1 MKKAAMLAI
10 LGAVAAGAAAVCAK
24 VIRDRQNE
32 AEDEY
37 TECPCGC
44 SEEGD
49 GQEQNS
55 QPETA
60 EQPVSEEF
68 YHEEES
74 DETPAEEPM
83 EESVEEPAEESADE
97 PVEEAAQ
104 EPQETDDEETI

>member
-49 GQEQNS
+49 GQEQ
-55 QPETA
+55 
-60 EQPVSEEF
+60 PVSEEF
-68 YHEEES
+68 YQE
-74 DETPAEEPM
+74 
-83 EESVEEPAEESADE
+83 EEPAET
-97 PVEEAAQ
+97 PVEEEAEEPAAESVDEPTEEAVE
-104 EPQETDDEETI
+104 EPQETDSEETI

>member
-68 YHEEES
+68 YQE
-74 DETPAEEPM
+74 
-83 EESVEEPAEESADE
+83 EEPAET
-97 PVEEAAQ
+97 PVEEEPAAESVDEPTEEAVE
-104 EPQETDDEETI
+104 EPQETDSEETI

>member
-55 QPETA
+55 LRHGQQFARGVVQISGFVCKCPA
-60 EQPVSEEF
+60 LHQQ
-68 YHEEES
+68 HER
-74 DETPAEEPM
+74 AK
-83 EESVEEPAEESADE
+83 
-97 PVEEAAQ
+97 Q
-104 EPQETDDEETI
+104 H

>member
-68 YHEEES
+68 YQE
-74 DETPAEEPM
+74 
-83 EESVEEPAEESADE
+83 EEPAET
-97 PVEEAAQ
+97 PVEEGGIRRRACRGICGRTGRRSGAGAAGN
-104 EPQETDDEETI
+104 